1 MKKTTVSK
9 LVATAVFAALIYVGT
24 QFLSFPLAFGYFNL
38 GDLFILLCAYLIGG
52 AYAPAAAVIGSV
64 TADLLSPY
72 AIYAPATLLIKAAMA
87 IVVVFICRGERAKRL
102 RFILSAVLAEMIMVA
117 GYFLF
122 ETLMYGVGG
131 ALSSLPGNFLQAG
144 AAIVTSSVAVL
155 FIKRTKL
162 KF

>member
-1 MKKTTVSK
+1 M
-9 LVATAVFAALIYVGT
+9 
-24 QFLSFPLAFGYFNL
+24 
-38 GDLFILLCAYLIGG
+38 
-52 AYAPAAAVIGSV
+52 